1 MLVPH
6 TGVIASGWT
15 QSQSLNLEGE
25 WTSLSCG
32 VRKFSRSRR
41 RRTNQLQL
49 ILQLFKTLLEFYKRR
64 TVTRK
69 DFYKP
74 HLAQMMAECIKFVNV
89 EVEADHQNMEENAAT
104 TTTMTTTSYST
115 SPCSSSAYS
124 SILQATLLHLL

>member
-32 VRKFSRSRR
+32 VEKFSRSRR

-49 ILQLFKTLLEFYKRR
+49 ILKFFRTLLEFYKRR

-74 HLAQMMAECIKFVNV
+74 HLAQMMAKCIKFVNA
-89 EVEADHQNMEENAAT
+89 EVEADHQKMEENAT
-104 TTTMTTTSYST
+104 TTTMTTTSSST
-115 SPCSSSAYS
+115 SSCSSSAYS
-124 SILQATLLHLL
+124 SILQATILHLL

>member
-32 VRKFSRSRR
+32 VEKFSRSRR

-49 ILQLFKTLLEFYKRR
+49 ILQLFRTLLEFYKRR

-74 HLAQMMAECIKFVNV
+74 HLAQMMAKCIKFVNA
-89 EVEADHQNMEENAAT
+89 EVEADHQKMEENAT
-104 TTTMTTTSYST
+104 TTTMTTTSSST
-115 SPCSSSAYS
+115 SSCSSSAYS
-124 SILQATLLHLL
+124 SILQATLLL

>member
-49 ILQLFKTLLEFYKRR
+49 ILQLFRTLLEFYKRR

-74 HLAQMMAECIKFVNV
+74 HLAQMMAKCIKFVNA
-89 EVEADHQNMEENAAT
+89 EVEADHQNMEENTTT
-104 TTTMTTTSYST
+104 TTTMTTTSSST
-115 SPCSSSAYS
+115 SSCSSSAYS
-124 SILQATLLHLL
+124 SILQATLLL